1 MSDENLSCS
10 FCGKQQHEVKKLI
23 AGQNVYICD
32 DCVSLC
38 SGILKQ
44 EETDKARAASPTNT
58 TGPIPSPREIKD
70 YLDQYVVGQ
79 EEAKVTVSVAVS
91 NHYKRISVMDDGD
104 EVELEK
110 SNCLLIGNSGVGKT
124 VIGQTIARMLDVPF
138 VIVDS
143 TTLTEA
149 GYIGDDAETIVS
161 RLVQQAGFDIRKAER
176 GIIFVD
182 EIDKKAQR
190 ASASGG
196 RDVSGEGVQQALLK
210 IIEGT
215 EVRIPSNGGKKSMGQ
230 DTITVNT
237 RNILFI
243 FGGAFVGLDK
253 IINKRRSGG
262 GPKIGFNTAPVEKV
276 DLHGVEAGDLVQFG
290 LIPELVGRIPVI
302 ATLKDLTE
310 EQLVEIMTTPRN
322 AITKQYRKLFS
333 LDGVELSFADDALRE
348 IARQASR
355 KKTGARGLRSILE
368 EKLIPVQFL
377 LHDWKKEGC
386 TGVVVD
392 LPFLTG
398 GDINKNFG

>member
-1 MSDENLSCS
+1 MSEELTCS
-10 FCGKQQHEVKKLI
+10 FCGKGQHEVKKLI
-23 AGQNVYICD
+23 AGTSVYICD
-32 DCVSLC
+32 DCVNLC
-38 SGILKQ
+38 SGILK
-44 EETDKARAASPTNT
+44 EENAQKERADK
-58 TGPIPSPREIKD
+58 PSLTVPNPREIKE
-70 YLDQYVVGQ
+70 YLDQYVIGQ
-79 EEAKVTVSVAVS
+79 ERAKMTISVAVS
-91 NHYKRISVMDDGD
+91 NHYKRIANMDDGD

-149 GYIGDDAETIVS
+149 GYIGDDAETIVT
-161 RLVQQAGFDIRKAER
+161 RLVQQAGYDIHKAER

-190 ASASGG
+190 ASSSGG

-215 EVRIPSNGGKKSMGQ
+215 DVRIPSNGGKKSMGQ

-253 IINKRRSGG
+253 IVSKRKSGG
-262 GPKIGFNTAPVEKV
+262 GAKIGFNAVQEEKP
-276 DLHGVEAGDLVQFG
+276 DITGVEAGDLVQFG

-302 ATLKDLTE
+302 TTLNDLTE
-310 EQLVEIMTTPRN
+310 DQLVEIMTTPRN

-333 LDGVELSFADDALRE
+333 LDGVELSFSEDALRE
-348 IARQASR
+348 IAKLASK
-355 KKTGARGLRSILE
+355 KKTGARGLRSIIE
-368 EKLIPVQFL
+368 EKLIPVQYHL
-377 LHDWKKEGC
+377 SDWKTDGC
-386 TGVVVD
+386 TEVTVD
-392 LPFLTG
+392 LPFLN
-398 GDINKNFG
+398 GDEIKKKFG